1 MRSATQCA
9 GLLLTAASCTAVGPD
24 YVEPELGLPS
34 TWTDEAAT
42 GNEGAPPELG
52 DWWRTLDDPVLD
64 SLVGRAVDGN
74 LDLQVAYQRMLEAS
88 AGLRISEGLRLP
100 DIDGSGGYSR
110 ERLSANGFPPAQSP
124 QSLDFLSLG
133 ANALW
138 ELDVWG
144 RVRRQI
150 ESSDALLGASL
161 EQLRDVRVI
170 LAAEVARSYVDFRT
184 FEARLAVAKENVE
197 LQGQSLSLA
206 EQRFEAGVSPA
217 LDVAQAE
224 SNLATTQAQIPTLE
238 LGRHSSLSRLA
249 VLLGISPQE
258 LYAETLSAADVPTP
272 PATVAS
278 GLPNEL
284 VRNRP
289 DVRAAER
296 FLAAGVA
303 QIGIAKADL
312 YPRFNLLG
320 SIGLQS
326 TDTST
331 LFEGDSA
338 ALSLGPAFS
347 WNLFDG
353 GRVRGNIAAQEA
365 RAEQALLQYR
375 STVLLALEEVEVSLV
390 ALDRE
395 RSRLEALERA
405 VEATR
410 RAVALARDIYIQG
423 LSQFQSVLDAE
434 RSLFQLQDALL
445 ASHGQLAQNYI
456 ALQRALG
463 GGSQEEEP
471 LP

>member
-1 MRSATQCA
+1 
-9 GLLLTAASCTAVGPD
+9 
-24 YVEPELGLPS
+24 
-34 TWTDEAAT
+34 
-42 GNEGAPPELG
+42 
-52 DWWRTLDDPVLD
+52 
-64 SLVGRAVDGN
+64 
-74 LDLQVAYQRMLEAS
+74 
-88 AGLRISEGLRLP
+88 
-100 DIDGSGGYSR
+100 
-110 ERLSANGFPPAQSP
+110 
-124 QSLDFLSLG
+124 
-133 ANALW
+133 
-138 ELDVWG
+138 
-144 RVRRQI
+144 
-150 ESSDALLGASL
+150 
-161 EQLRDVRVI
+161 VI
-170 LAAEVARSYVDFRT
+170 LAAEVARSYVDLRT
-184 FEARLAVAKENVE
+184 FEARLTVAKENVE

-206 EQRFEAGVSPA
+206 EQRFDAGVSPA

-272 PATVAS
+272 PAMVAS

-284 VRNRP
+284 LRNRP

-296 FLAAGVA
+296 LLAAGVA
-303 QIGIAKADL
+303 QIGIAQAEL

-320 SIGLQS
+320 SIGRQS
-326 TDTST
+326 ADTST

-375 STVLLALEEVEVSLV
+375 NTVLLALEEVEVSLV
-390 ALDRE
+390 ALERE
-395 RSRLEALERA
+395 RTRLEALERA
-405 VEATR
+405 VEATL
-410 RAVALARDIYIQG
+410 RAVDLARDIYVQG
-423 LSQFQSVLDAE
+423 LSDFQSVLDAE